1 MKIKSIVKKLTLYSS
16 LVALLLT
23 LSSSNINKKSGS
35 YYREGIKLEKGKIE
49 YQYGTIYIGDEEY
62 LNSIDSLKKNDLLVL
77 DSRSDTDPDLKVIDA
92 YKIDDPIIRDEIL
105 EGLLFYEEIF
115 PTDWER
121 SLNSMRR
128 EWYVHHT
135 LYVLGYQVD
144 RTKDVDFNNNDE
156 KVYTIRK

>member
-23 LSSSNINKKSGS
+23 LSSSNINKKSSS

-156 KVYTIRK
+156 KVYTIR

>member
-1 MKIKSIVKKLTLYSS
+1 M
-16 LVALLLT
+16 LT
-23 LSSSNINKKSGS
+23 LSSSNINKKSSS

-105 EGLLFYEEIF
+105 ECLLFYEEIF

-156 KVYTIRK
+156 YLNFLNTF

>member
-92 YKIDDPIIRDEIL
+92 YKIDDPIIRD
-105 EGLLFYEEIF
+105 
-115 PTDWER
+115 
-121 SLNSMRR
+121 
-128 EWYVHHT
+128 
-135 LYVLGYQVD
+135 
-144 RTKDVDFNNNDE
+144 
-156 KVYTIRK
+156 